1 VLTQAPRTAGTE
13 SFDEGTDRK
22 LLKPMHLE
30 AYNRYELNL

>member
-1 VLTQAPRTAGTE
+1 VLTQAPGTAGTE

-30 AYNRYELNL
+30 TYIRYELDL